1 MEGMQG
7 MYKIDYQKIVIFW
20 LFYILKTKHKQ
31 FFQLKNRKFNLVK
44 SVTTPEISF
53 LDKY

>member
-1 MEGMQG
+1 MNVQNRLLE
-7 MYKIDYQKIVIFW
+7 YCH
-20 LFYILKTKHKQ
+20 ILAFLNIKTKQEQ